1 MQEAFEKLTGMD
13 IFSLKSYMMK
23 TGFGDFSGVWVMFNE
38 IFVNFPFFL
47 LNLIVGF
54 FSLMIRILENV
65 RLYDTYKQYV
75 FNGAQSIWLGFTGA
89 TSGVAQSSLVFL
101 ILLCLA
107 FYLFYQFLMSKG
119 NFSQRLLHVL
129 LVLFLGFGWFGTVA
143 GTSGGLYLLNTVDNV
158 ASTTIHHISNV
169 SVSYG
174 KNQSLKIGSSVAD
187 SYIAE
192 TSYKAYLFVNT
203 GQENGKYK
211 DRQTGKEEPFEDS
224 KVLGSLDKSGK
235 FKAVSTADRNK
246 YLEIGNGSG
255 DDNEHNRWVSAI
267 PDYIPVKFFYILF
280 KMVEAIVIAIPIVL
294 IQLLNVLAQALVLIM
309 ILLFPIALLV
319 SFIPKMQDILFGVF
333 KVMFGGLAFPAITSL
348 LTLALLYLEK
358 IIENLVS
365 SGFDKVI
372 GDFSSLS
379 TFSAL
384 FELIVSVCAK
394 GVIYWLLWKYKGELI
409 ELLLGSR
416 AKITFDEIDTK
427 VKETVIN
434 GQETLKQLPTK
445 ATNAFEMAQTSG
457 NFFLAGAGF
466 GVGLFMNAGKQ
477 MKTLF
482 SNPHPTSEKTE
493 SSTPSENDEEET
505 PATSS
510 FEETGVPDEVTTPFQ
525 EPDMPMETFE
535 SAIQETETGYQ
546 PFDTEPSP
554 PMDTKQSREQK
565 EFEELRQN
573 RLSWRQKHH
582 INKLEKELE
591 PYKDDE
597 ALYQAQGSNAF
608 IRNYRKTLPKDDK
621 LKVNI
626 NRKHQII
633 EELARLRG
641 GKELSLIHI

>member
-1 MQEAFEKLTGMD
+1 MQEAFEKLKGMD

-75 FNGAQSIWLGFTGA
+75 FNGAQSIWRGFTGA

-107 FYLFYQFLMSKG
+107 FYLFYQFLISKG

-174 KNQSLKIGSSVAD
+174 KNQSLKIGASIAD

-211 DRQTGKEEPFEDS
+211 DRQTGKEEPFDDS

-246 YLEIGNGSG
+246 YLEIGNGAG

-358 IIENLVS
+358 IIEGLVS

-427 VKETVIN
+427 VKETVTN

-457 NFFLAGAGF
+457 NFFLAGAGL
-466 GVGLFMNAGKQ
+466 GAGLFMNAGKQ

-482 SNPHPTSEKTE
+482 SNPHPTSE
-493 SSTPSENDEEET
+493 NDEEET
-505 PATSS
+505 SATSS
-510 FEETGVPDEVTTPFQ
+510 FEETGAPDEGTTPFQ
-525 EPDMPMETFE
+525 EPDMPRETFE
-535 SAIQETETGYQ
+535 SAIQEEDTSVQ
-546 PFDTEPSP
+546 LFDTEPSP
-554 PMDTKQSREQK
+554 LMDTKQSREQK
-565 EFEELRQN
+565 EFEERRQN

-608 IRNYRKTLPKDDK
+608 IKNYRKTLPKDDK
-621 LKVNI
+621 LKANI

-641 GKELSLIHI
+641 GKE

>member
-1 MQEAFEKLTGMD
+1 MQEAFEKLKGID
-13 IFSLKSYMMK
+13 IFSLKSYMIK

-75 FNGAQSIWLGFTGA
+75 FSGAQSIWRGFTGA

-107 FYLFYQFLMSKG
+107 FYLFYQLLMSKG

-246 YLEIGNGSG
+246 YLEIGNGAS

-427 VKETVIN
+427 VKETVTN
-434 GQETLKQLPTK
+434 GQEPLKQLPTK

-457 NFFLAGAGF
+457 NFFLAGAGL
-466 GVGLFMNAGKQ
+466 GAGLFMNAGKQ

-482 SNPHPTSEKTE
+482 SNPHPTSEGTE
-493 SSTPSENDEEET
+493 DSTPPENDEEET
-505 PATSS
+505 PTTSS
-510 FEETGVPDEVTTPFQ
+510 FEETGAPDEVTTPFQ
-525 EPDMPMETFE
+525 EPDMPMEIFE
-535 SAIQETETGYQ
+535 SAIQEEDTSVQ

-554 PMDTKQSREQK
+554 LMDTKQNREQK
-565 EFEELRQN
+565 EFEERRQN

-608 IRNYRKTLPKDDK
+608 IKNYRKTLPKDDK
-621 LKVNI
+621 LKANI

-641 GKELSLIHI
+641 GKE

>member
-1 MQEAFEKLTGMD
+1 MQEAFEKLKGMD

-23 TGFGDFSGVWVMFNE
+23 TGFADFSGVWVMFNE

-75 FNGAQSIWLGFTGA
+75 FNGAQSIWRGFTGA

-107 FYLFYQFLMSKG
+107 FYLFYQFLISKG

-246 YLEIGNGSG
+246 YLEIGNGAG

-348 LTLALLYLEK
+348 LTLVLLYLEK
-358 IIENLVS
+358 IIEDLVS
-365 SGFDKVI
+365 SRFDKVI

-384 FELIVSVCAK
+384 FKLIVSICAK

-427 VKETVIN
+427 VKETVTN
-434 GQETLKQLPTK
+434 GQETMKQLPTK

-466 GVGLFMNAGKQ
+466 GAGLFMNAGKQ

-535 SAIQETETGYQ
+535 SAIQEEDTSVQ

-554 PMDTKQSREQK
+554 LMDTKQSREQE
-565 EFEELRQN
+565 EFEERRQN

-608 IRNYRKTLPKDDK
+608 IKNYRKTLPKDDK

-641 GKELSLIHI
+641 GKE

>member
-1 MQEAFEKLTGMD
+1 MQEAFEKLKGMD
-13 IFSLKSYMMK
+13 IFSLKSYMIK

-75 FNGAQSIWLGFTGA
+75 FSGAQSIWRGFTGA

-107 FYLFYQFLMSKG
+107 FYLFYQLLMSKG

-246 YLEIGNGSG
+246 YLEIGNGAS

-358 IIENLVS
+358 ISENLVS

-427 VKETVIN
+427 VKETVTN
-434 GQETLKQLPTK
+434 GQEPLKQLPTK

-457 NFFLAGAGF
+457 NFFLAGAGL
-466 GVGLFMNAGKQ
+466 GAGLFMNAGKQ

-482 SNPHPTSEKTE
+482 SNPHPTSEGTE
-493 SSTPSENDEEET
+493 DSTPPENDEEET
-505 PATSS
+505 PTTSS
-510 FEETGVPDEVTTPFQ
+510 FEETGAPDEVTTPFQ
-525 EPDMPMETFE
+525 EPDMPMEIFE
-535 SAIQETETGYQ
+535 SAIQEEDTSVQ
-546 PFDTEPSP
+546 PFDTESSP
-554 PMDTKQSREQK
+554 LMDTKQNREQK
-565 EFEELRQN
+565 EFEERRQN

-608 IRNYRKTLPKDDK
+608 IKNYRKTLPKDDK
-621 LKVNI
+621 LKANI

-641 GKELSLIHI
+641 GKE

>member
-1 MQEAFEKLTGMD
+1 MQEAFEKLKGMD

-75 FNGAQSIWLGFTGA
+75 FNGAQSIWRGFTGA

-101 ILLCLA
+101 LLLCLA

-158 ASTTIHHISNV
+158 ASTTIHRISNI

-174 KNQSLKIGSSVAD
+174 KNQSLKIGASIAD

-211 DRQTGKEEPFEDS
+211 NRQTGKEELFDDS

-235 FKAVSTADRNK
+235 FKAISTADRND
-246 YLEIGNGSG
+246 YLKMG
-255 DDNEHNRWVSAI
+255 DGANDDKEKNRWVSAI

-309 ILLFPIALLV
+309 ILLFPIALLI

-358 IIENLVS
+358 IIEDLVS
-365 SGFDKVI
+365 SRFDKVI

-379 TFSAL
+379 TFSAI

-427 VKETVIN
+427 VKETVTN
-434 GQETLKQLPTK
+434 GQETVKQLPAK

-466 GVGLFMNAGKQ
+466 GAGLFMNAGKQ

-510 FEETGVPDEVTTPFQ
+510 FEETSAPDEVTTPFQ

-535 SAIQETETGYQ
+535 SAIQEEETSTQ

-554 PMDTKQSREQK
+554 LMDTKQSREQE
-565 EFEELRQN
+565 EFEERRQN
-573 RLSWRQKHH
+573 RLSWRQKRH
-582 INKLEKELE
+582 INKLERELE

-608 IRNYRKTLPKDDK
+608 IKNYRKTLPKDDK
-621 LKVNI
+621 LKANI

-641 GKELSLIHI
+641 GKE

>member
-1 MQEAFEKLTGMD
+1 VQEAFEKLKGMD

-75 FNGAQSIWLGFTGA
+75 FNGAQSIWRGFTGA

-211 DRQTGKEEPFEDS
+211 DRQTGKEEPFEDP

-246 YLEIGNGSG
+246 YLEIGNGAG

-427 VKETVIN
+427 VKETVTN
-434 GQETLKQLPTK
+434 GQETMKQLPTK

-466 GVGLFMNAGKQ
+466 GAGLFMNAGKQ

-493 SSTPSENDEEET
+493 SSTPSENDEEESS
-505 PATSS
+505 ATSS
-510 FEETGVPDEVTTPFQ
+510 FAPDEVTTPFQ

-535 SAIQETETGYQ
+535 SAIQEEDTSVQ
-546 PFDTEPSP
+546 LFDTEPSP
-554 PMDTKQSREQK
+554 LMDTKQNREQE
-565 EFEELRQN
+565 EFEERRQN

-608 IRNYRKTLPKDDK
+608 IKNYRKTLPKDDK

-641 GKELSLIHI
+641 GKE

>member
-1 MQEAFEKLTGMD
+1 MQEAFEKLKGMD
-13 IFSLKSYMMK
+13 IFSLKSCMMK
-23 TGFGDFSGVWVMFNE
+23 TGFADFSGVWVMFNE

-75 FNGAQSIWLGFTGA
+75 FNGAQSIWRGFTGA

-246 YLEIGNGSG
+246 YLEIGNGAG

-348 LTLALLYLEK
+348 LTLVLLYLEK
-358 IIENLVS
+358 IIEDLVS
-365 SGFDKVI
+365 SRFDKVI

-427 VKETVIN
+427 VKGTVTN
-434 GQETLKQLPTK
+434 GQETMKQLPTK

-466 GVGLFMNAGKQ
+466 GAGLFMNAGKQ

-641 GKELSLIHI
+641 GKE

>member
-1 MQEAFEKLTGMD
+1 MQEAFEKLKGMD

-23 TGFGDFSGVWVMFNE
+23 TGFADFSGVWVMFNE

-75 FNGAQSIWLGFTGA
+75 FNGAQSIWRGFTGA

-107 FYLFYQFLMSKG
+107 FYLFYQFLISKG

-174 KNQSLKIGSSVAD
+174 ENQSLKIGASIAD

-211 DRQTGKEEPFEDS
+211 NRQTGKEELFDDS

-235 FKAVSTADRNK
+235 FKAISTADRND
-246 YLEIGNGSG
+246 YLKMG
-255 DDNEHNRWVSAI
+255 DGANDDKEKNRWVSAI

-358 IIENLVS
+358 IIEDLVS
-365 SGFDKVI
+365 SRFDKVI

-379 TFSAL
+379 TFSAI

-427 VKETVIN
+427 VKETVTN
-434 GQETLKQLPTK
+434 GQETVKQLPAK
-445 ATNAFEMAQTSG
+445 ATNAFEMAQTSR

-466 GVGLFMNAGKQ
+466 GAGLFMNAGKQ

-510 FEETGVPDEVTTPFQ
+510 FEETSAPDEVTTPFQ

-535 SAIQETETGYQ
+535 SAIQEEETSTQ

-554 PMDTKQSREQK
+554 LMDTKQNREQE
-565 EFEELRQN
+565 EFEERRQN

-641 GKELSLIHI
+641 GKE

>member
-1 MQEAFEKLTGMD
+1 MQEAFEKLKGMD
-13 IFSLKSYMMK
+13 IFSLKSYMIK

-75 FNGAQSIWLGFTGA
+75 FSGAQSIWRGFTGA
-89 TSGVAQSSLVFL
+89 TSGVAHSSLVFL

-107 FYLFYQFLMSKG
+107 FYLFYQLLMSKG

-246 YLEIGNGSG
+246 YLEIGNGAS

-358 IIENLVS
+358 ISENLVS

-427 VKETVIN
+427 VKETVTN
-434 GQETLKQLPTK
+434 GQEPLKQLPTK

-457 NFFLAGAGF
+457 NFFLAGAGL
-466 GVGLFMNAGKQ
+466 GAGLFMNAGKQ

-482 SNPHPTSEKTE
+482 SNPHPTSEGTE
-493 SSTPSENDEEET
+493 DSTPPENDEEET
-505 PATSS
+505 PTTSS
-510 FEETGVPDEVTTPFQ
+510 FEETGAPDEVTTPFQ
-525 EPDMPMETFE
+525 EPDMPMEIFE
-535 SAIQETETGYQ
+535 SAIQEEDTSVQ

-554 PMDTKQSREQK
+554 LMDTKQNREQK
-565 EFEELRQN
+565 EFEERRQN

-608 IRNYRKTLPKDDK
+608 IKNYRKTLPKDDK
-621 LKVNI
+621 LKANI

-641 GKELSLIHI
+641 GKE

>member
-1 MQEAFEKLTGMD
+1 MQEAFEKLKGMD
-13 IFSLKSYMMK
+13 IFSLKSYTVQ
-23 TGFGDFSGVWVMFNE
+23 TGFLDISGIWVMFNE

-75 FNGAQSIWLGFTGA
+75 FNGAQSIWRGFTGA

-101 ILLCLA
+101 LLLCLA
-107 FYLFYQFLMSKG
+107 FYLFYQFLISKG
-119 NFSQRLLHVL
+119 NFSRKLLHVF

-187 SYIAE
+187 SYITE

-211 DRQTGKEEPFEDS
+211 DRQTGKEEPFDDS

-235 FKAVSTADRNK
+235 FKAVSTADRND
-246 YLEIGNGSG
+246 YLKMG
-255 DDNEHNRWVSAI
+255 DGANDDKEKNRWVSAI

-358 IIENLVS
+358 IIEGLVS

-384 FELIVSVCAK
+384 FKLIVSVCAK

-427 VKETVIN
+427 VKETVTN
-434 GQETLKQLPTK
+434 GQETMKQLPTK

-466 GVGLFMNAGKQ
+466 GAGLFMNAGKQ

-482 SNPHPTSEKTE
+482 SNPHPTSGRTE
-493 SSTPSENDEEET
+493 TSTPSENDEEET

-510 FEETGVPDEVTTPFQ
+510 FEETGAPDEVTTPFQ
-525 EPDMPMETFE
+525 EPDIPRETFE
-535 SAIQETETGYQ
+535 SAIQEEDTSVQ

-554 PMDTKQSREQK
+554 LMDTKQNREQK
-565 EFEELRQN
+565 EFEERRQN

-641 GKELSLIHI
+641 GKE

>member
-1 MQEAFEKLTGMD
+1 MQEAFEKLKGMD

-23 TGFGDFSGVWVMFNE
+23 TGFADFSGVWVMFNE

-75 FNGAQSIWLGFTGA
+75 FNGAQSIWRGFTGA
-89 TSGVAQSSLVFL
+89 SSGVTQSSLVFL

-107 FYLFYQFLMSKG
+107 FYLFYQFLISKG

-174 KNQSLKIGSSVAD
+174 ENQSLKIGASIAD

-211 DRQTGKEEPFEDS
+211 NRQTGKEELFDDS

-235 FKAVSTADRNK
+235 FKAISTADRND
-246 YLEIGNGSG
+246 YLKMG
-255 DDNEHNRWVSAI
+255 DGANDDKEKNRWVSAI

-358 IIENLVS
+358 IIEDLVS
-365 SGFDKVI
+365 SRFDKVI

-379 TFSAL
+379 TFSAI

-427 VKETVIN
+427 VKETVTN
-434 GQETLKQLPTK
+434 GQETVKQLPAK

-466 GVGLFMNAGKQ
+466 GAGLFMNAGKQ

-510 FEETGVPDEVTTPFQ
+510 FEETSAPDEVTTPFQ

-535 SAIQETETGYQ
+535 SAIQEEETSTQ

-554 PMDTKQSREQK
+554 LMDTKQNREQE
-565 EFEELRQN
+565 EFEERRQN

-641 GKELSLIHI
+641 GKE

>member
-1 MQEAFEKLTGMD
+1 MQEAFEKLKGMD
-13 IFSLKSYMMK
+13 IFSLKSYTVQ
-23 TGFGDFSGVWVMFNE
+23 TGFLDISGIWVMLNE

-54 FSLMIRILENV
+54 FSIMIWILENV

-75 FNGAQSIWLGFTGA
+75 FNGAQSIWRGFTGA

-107 FYLFYQFLMSKG
+107 FYLFYQFLISKG

-158 ASTTIHHISNV
+158 ASTTIQRISNV

-174 KNQSLKIGSSVAD
+174 KNQSLKIGSSIAD

-211 DRQTGKEEPFEDS
+211 DRQTGKEEPFDDS
-224 KVLGSLDKSGK
+224 KVLGTSDKSGK
-235 FKAVSTADRNK
+235 FKAVSTADRND
-246 YLEIGNGSG
+246 YLKMG
-255 DDNEHNRWVSAI
+255 DGANDDKEKNRWVSAI

-358 IIENLVS
+358 IIEDLVS
-365 SGFDKVI
+365 SRFDKVI

-384 FELIVSVCAK
+384 FKLIASVCAK

-427 VKETVIN
+427 VKETVTN
-434 GQETLKQLPTK
+434 GQETMKQLPTK

-466 GVGLFMNAGKQ
+466 GAGLFMNAGKQ
-477 MKTLF
+477 LKTLF

-510 FEETGVPDEVTTPFQ
+510 FEEPDAPDKVETSFL
-525 EPDMPMETFE
+525 EADMPMETFE
-535 SAIQETETGYQ
+535 SAIQEEDTSVQ

-554 PMDTKQSREQK
+554 LMDTKQSREQK
-565 EFEELRQN
+565 EFEERRQN

-608 IRNYRKTLPKDDK
+608 IKNYRKTLPKDDK

-626 NRKHQII
+626 NRKYQII
-633 EELARLRG
+633 EELTRLRG
-641 GKELSLIHI
+641 GKE

>member
-1 MQEAFEKLTGMD
+1 MQEAFEKLKGMD

-23 TGFGDFSGVWVMFNE
+23 TGFADFSGVWVMFNE

-75 FNGAQSIWLGFTGA
+75 FNGAQSIWRGFTGA
-89 TSGVAQSSLVFL
+89 PSGVAQSSLVFL

-174 KNQSLKIGSSVAD
+174 ENQSLKIGASIAD

-211 DRQTGKEEPFEDS
+211 NRQTGKEELFEDS

-235 FKAVSTADRNK
+235 FKAISTADRND
-246 YLEIGNGSG
+246 YLKMG
-255 DDNEHNRWVSAI
+255 DGANDDKEKNRWVSAI

-358 IIENLVS
+358 IIEDLVS
-365 SGFDKVI
+365 SRFDKVI

-379 TFSAL
+379 TFSAI

-427 VKETVIN
+427 VKETVTN
-434 GQETLKQLPTK
+434 GQETVKQLPAK

-466 GVGLFMNAGKQ
+466 GAGLFMNAGKQ

-510 FEETGVPDEVTTPFQ
+510 FEETSAPDEVTTPFQ

-535 SAIQETETGYQ
+535 SAIQEEETSTQ

-554 PMDTKQSREQK
+554 LMDTKQNREQE
-565 EFEELRQN
+565 EFEERRQN

-641 GKELSLIHI
+641 GKE

>member
-1 MQEAFEKLTGMD
+1 MQEAFEKLKGMD

-75 FNGAQSIWLGFTGA
+75 FNGAQSIWRGFTGA

-211 DRQTGKEEPFEDS
+211 DHQTGKEKPFEDS

-246 YLEIGNGSG
+246 YLEIGNGAG

-427 VKETVIN
+427 VKETVTN
-434 GQETLKQLPTK
+434 GQETMKQMPTK
-445 ATNAFEMAQTSG
+445 ATNAFEMDQTSG

-466 GVGLFMNAGKQ
+466 GAGLFMNAGKQ

-482 SNPHPTSEKTE
+482 SNPHPTSERTE

-510 FEETGVPDEVTTPFQ
+510 FEETGAPNEVTTPFQ
-525 EPDMPMETFE
+525 EPDMSMETFE
-535 SAIQETETGYQ
+535 SAIQEEDTSVQ

-554 PMDTKQSREQK
+554 LIDTKQSREQE
-565 EFEELRQN
+565 EFEERRHN

-641 GKELSLIHI
+641 GKE

>member
-1 MQEAFEKLTGMD
+1 MQEAFEKLKGMD

-75 FNGAQSIWLGFTGA
+75 FNGAQTIWRGFTGA

-107 FYLFYQFLMSKG
+107 FYLFYQFLISKG
-119 NFSQRLLHVL
+119 NFSRKLLHVL

-169 SVSYG
+169 SVFYG

-211 DRQTGKEEPFEDS
+211 DRQTGKEEPFDDS

-246 YLEIGNGSG
+246 YLEIGNGAG

-333 KVMFGGLAFPAITSL
+333 KVMFGGLTFPAITSL

-358 IIENLVS
+358 IIEGLVN
-365 SGFDKVI
+365 SGFNNVI

-384 FELIVSVCAK
+384 FKLMVSVFAK
-394 GVIYWLLWKYKGELI
+394 AVIYWLLWKYKGELI

-427 VKETVIN
+427 VKETVTN
-434 GQETLKQLPTK
+434 GQETMKQLPTK

-466 GVGLFMNAGKQ
+466 GAGLFMNAGKQ

-482 SNPHPTSEKTE
+482 SNPHPTSERTE

-510 FEETGVPDEVTTPFQ
+510 FEETGAPDEVTTPFQ

-535 SAIQETETGYQ
+535 SAIQEEDTSVQ
-546 PFDTEPSP
+546 PFDAEPSP
-554 PMDTKQSREQK
+554 LIDTRQSREQE
-565 EFEELRQN
+565 EFEERRHN
-573 RLSWRQKHH
+573 RLSWRQKYH

-608 IRNYRKTLPKDDK
+608 IRNYRKTFPKDDK

-641 GKELSLIHI
+641 GKE

>member
-1 MQEAFEKLTGMD
+1 MQEAFEKLKGMD
-13 IFSLKSYMMK
+13 IFSLKSYTVQ
-23 TGFGDFSGVWVMFNE
+23 TGFLDISGIWVMFNE

-75 FNGAQSIWLGFTGA
+75 FNGAQSIWRGFTGA
-89 TSGVAQSSLVFL
+89 PSGVAQSSLVFL

-129 LVLFLGFGWFGTVA
+129 LVLLLGFGWFGTVA

-174 KNQSLKIGSSVAD
+174 ENQSLKIGASIAD

-211 DRQTGKEEPFEDS
+211 NRQTGKEELFDDS

-235 FKAVSTADRNK
+235 FKAISTADRND
-246 YLEIGNGSG
+246 YLKMG
-255 DDNEHNRWVSAI
+255 DGANDDKEKNRWVSAI

-319 SFIPKMQDILFGVF
+319 SFIPRMQDILFGVF

-416 AKITFDEIDTK
+416 AKITFDEIDNK
-427 VKETVIN
+427 VKETVSN
-434 GQETLKQLPTK
+434 GQDQMKQLPTK

-466 GVGLFMNAGKQ
+466 GAGLFMNAGKQ

-510 FEETGVPDEVTTPFQ
+510 FEETSAPDEVTTPFQ

-535 SAIQETETGYQ
+535 SAIQEEDTSVQ
-546 PFDTEPSP
+546 LFDTEPSP
-554 PMDTKQSREQK
+554 LMDTKQNREQEEFK
-565 EFEELRQN
+565 ESRQN
-573 RLSWRQKHH
+573 RLSWRQKRK

-641 GKELSLIHI
+641 GKE

>member
-1 MQEAFEKLTGMD
+1 MQEAFEKLKGMD
-13 IFSLKSYMMK
+13 IFSLKSYMIK

-75 FNGAQSIWLGFTGA
+75 FSGAQSIWRGFTGA

-107 FYLFYQFLMSKG
+107 FYLFYQLLMSKG

-224 KVLGSLDKSGK
+224 KVLGCLDKSGK

-246 YLEIGNGSG
+246 YLEIGNGAS

-427 VKETVIN
+427 VKETVTN
-434 GQETLKQLPTK
+434 GQEPLKQLPTK

-457 NFFLAGAGF
+457 NFFLAGAGL
-466 GVGLFMNAGKQ
+466 GAGLFMNAGKQ

-482 SNPHPTSEKTE
+482 SNPHPTSEGTE
-493 SSTPSENDEEET
+493 DSTPPENDEEET
-505 PATSS
+505 PTTSS
-510 FEETGVPDEVTTPFQ
+510 FEETGAPDEVTTPFQ
-525 EPDMPMETFE
+525 EPDMPMEIFE
-535 SAIQETETGYQ
+535 SAIQEEDTSVQ

-554 PMDTKQSREQK
+554 LMDTKQNREQK
-565 EFEELRQN
+565 EFEERRQN

-608 IRNYRKTLPKDDK
+608 IKNYRKTLPKDDK
-621 LKVNI
+621 LKANI

-641 GKELSLIHI
+641 GKE

>member
-1 MQEAFEKLTGMD
+1 MQEAFEKLKGMD
-13 IFSLKSYMMK
+13 IFSLKSYMIK

-75 FNGAQSIWLGFTGA
+75 FSGAQSIWRGFTGA

-107 FYLFYQFLMSKG
+107 FYLFYQLLMSKG

-246 YLEIGNGSG
+246 YLEIGNGAS

-358 IIENLVS
+358 ISENLVS

-427 VKETVIN
+427 VKETVTN
-434 GQETLKQLPTK
+434 EQEPLKQLPTK

-457 NFFLAGAGF
+457 NFFLAGAGL
-466 GVGLFMNAGKQ
+466 GAGLFMNAGKQ

-482 SNPHPTSEKTE
+482 SNPHPTSEGTE
-493 SSTPSENDEEET
+493 DSTPPENDEEET
-505 PATSS
+505 PTTSS
-510 FEETGVPDEVTTPFQ
+510 FEETGAPDEVTTPFQ
-525 EPDMPMETFE
+525 EPDMPMEIFE
-535 SAIQETETGYQ
+535 SAIQEEDTSVQ

-554 PMDTKQSREQK
+554 LMDTKQNREQK
-565 EFEELRQN
+565 EFEERRQN

-608 IRNYRKTLPKDDK
+608 IKNYRKTLPKDDK
-621 LKVNI
+621 LKANI

-641 GKELSLIHI
+641 GKE

>member
-1 MQEAFEKLTGMD
+1 MQEAFEKLKGMD

-75 FNGAQSIWLGFTGA
+75 FNGAQSIWRGFTGA
-89 TSGVAQSSLVFL
+89 PSGVAQSSLVFL

-129 LVLFLGFGWFGTVA
+129 LVLFLGLGWFGTVA

-174 KNQSLKIGSSVAD
+174 ENQSLKIGASIAD

-211 DRQTGKEEPFEDS
+211 NRQTGKEELFDDS

-235 FKAVSTADRNK
+235 FKAVSTADRND
-246 YLEIGNGSG
+246 YLKMG
-255 DDNEHNRWVSAI
+255 DGANNDKEKNRWVSAI

-309 ILLFPIALLV
+309 ILLFPIALLI

-348 LTLALLYLEK
+348 LTLVLLYLEK

-427 VKETVIN
+427 VKETVTN
-434 GQETLKQLPTK
+434 GQETMKQLPTK

-466 GVGLFMNAGKQ
+466 GAGLFMNAGKQ

-535 SAIQETETGYQ
+535 SAIQEEETSTQ

-554 PMDTKQSREQK
+554 LMDTKQNREQE
-565 EFEELRQN
+565 EFEERRQN

-641 GKELSLIHI
+641 GKE

>member
-1 MQEAFEKLTGMD
+1 MQEAFEKLKGMD

-75 FNGAQSIWLGFTGA
+75 FNGAQSIWRGFTGA

-101 ILLCLA
+101 LLLCLA

-158 ASTTIHHISNV
+158 ASTTIHRISNI

-203 GQENGKYK
+203 GQENGRYK
-211 DRQTGKEEPFEDS
+211 DRQTGKEELFEDS

-246 YLEIGNGSG
+246 YLEIGNGAG

-348 LTLALLYLEK
+348 LTLALLYLER
-358 IIENLVS
+358 IIEGLVS

-384 FELIVSVCAK
+384 FKLIVSVCAK

-427 VKETVIN
+427 VKETVTN
-434 GQETLKQLPTK
+434 GQETIKQLPTK
-445 ATNAFEMAQTSG
+445 ATNAFEIAQTSG

-466 GVGLFMNAGKQ
+466 GAGLFMNAGKQ

-482 SNPHPTSEKTE
+482 SNPHPTSERTE
-493 SSTPSENDEEET
+493 TSTPPENDEEET
-505 PATSS
+505 PSTSS
-510 FEETGVPDEVTTPFQ
+510 FEEPTTPDEATTPFQ

-535 SAIQETETGYQ
+535 SAIQEEETSSP
-546 PFDTEPSP
+546 PFDTESSP
-554 PMDTKQSREQK
+554 LMDTKQSREQE
-565 EFEELRQN
+565 EFEERRQN
-573 RLSWRQKHH
+573 RLSWRQKRH
-582 INKLEKELE
+582 INKLERELE

-608 IRNYRKTLPKDDK
+608 IKNYRKTLPKDDK
-621 LKVNI
+621 LKANI

-641 GKELSLIHI
+641 GKE

>member
-1 MQEAFEKLTGMD
+1 MQEAFEKLKGMD
-13 IFSLKSYMMK
+13 IFSLKSYTVQ
-23 TGFGDFSGVWVMFNE
+23 TGFLDISGIWVMFNE

-75 FNGAQSIWLGFTGA
+75 FNGAQSIWRGFTGA

-101 ILLCLA
+101 LLLCLA

-143 GTSGGLYLLNTVDNV
+143 ETSGGLYLLNTVDNV

-174 KNQSLKIGSSVAD
+174 KNQALKIGSSVAD

-211 DRQTGKEEPFEDS
+211 DRQTGKEAPFDDS

-235 FKAVSTADRNK
+235 FKAVSTADRND
-246 YLEIGNGSG
+246 YLKMG
-255 DDNEHNRWVSAI
+255 DGANDDKEKNRWVSAI

-427 VKETVIN
+427 VKETVTN
-434 GQETLKQLPTK
+434 GQETVKQLPAK

-457 NFFLAGAGF
+457 NFILAGAGF
-466 GVGLFMNAGKQ
+466 GTGLFMNAGKH
-477 MKTLF
+477 MSNLF
-482 SNPHPTSEKTE
+482 SKSHPTSERTE
-493 SSTPSENDEEET
+493 DSVPPENDEERT
-505 PATSS
+505 STTSS
-510 FEETGVPDEVTTPFQ
+510 FEEPISPDEVTTPFQ

-535 SAIQETETGYQ
+535 SAIQEEDTSVQ

-554 PMDTKQSREQK
+554 LMDTKQSREQE
-565 EFEELRQN
+565 EFEERRQN

-626 NRKHQII
+626 NRKYQII
-633 EELARLRG
+633 EELTRLRG
-641 GKELSLIHI
+641 GKE

>member
-1 MQEAFEKLTGMD
+1 MQEAFEKLKGMD
-13 IFSLKSYMMK
+13 IFALKSYIEP
-23 TGFGDFSGVWVMFNE
+23 TNGFNIVSSMWSMLNE
-38 IFVNFPFFL
+38 ILVNFPFFL
-47 LNLIVGF
+47 FNLIVGF

-75 FNGAQSIWLGFTGA
+75 FNGAQSIWRGFTGA
-89 TSGVAQSSLVFL
+89 ASGVAQTSLVFL
-101 ILLCLA
+101 ILLCLT
-107 FYLFYQFLMSKG
+107 FYLFYQFLISKG
-119 NFSQRLLHVL
+119 NFSKKLLHVL
-129 LVLFLGFGWFGTVA
+129 LVLFLGFGWFGTVS

-158 ASTTIHHISNV
+158 ASTAIHQISNI
-169 SVSYG
+169 SVVYG
-174 KNQSLKIGSSVAD
+174 KNQSLKVGTSVAD

-211 DRQTGKEEPFEDS
+211 DRQTEKEEPFDDS
-224 KVLGSLDKSGK
+224 KVLGTSDKSGK
-235 FKAVSTADRNK
+235 FKIVSNNTRKA
-246 YLEIGNGSG
+246 YLDEIGNDADS
-255 DDNEHNRWVSAI
+255 DKEHNRWVSAI

-319 SFIPKMQDILFGVF
+319 SFVPKMQDILFGVF
-333 KVMFGGLAFPAITSL
+333 KVMFGGLTFPAITSL

-358 IIENLVS
+358 IIEGLVS
-365 SGFDKVI
+365 SGFNKVI

-384 FELIVSVCAK
+384 FKLMVSVFAK
-394 GVIYWLLWKYKGELI
+394 AVIYWLLWKHKGELI

-416 AKITFDEIDTK
+416 ARIAFDEIDTK
-427 VKETVIN
+427 VKETISN
-434 GQETLKQLPTK
+434 GQETMKQLPAK

-466 GVGLFMNAGKQ
+466 GAGLFMNAGKHLNN
-477 MKTLF
+477 LF
-482 SNPHPTSEKTE
+482 SNSYSTSERTE
-493 SSTPSENDEEET
+493 DSTPLENDEEEMQET
-505 PATSS
+505 LP
-510 FEETGVPDEVTTPFQ
+510 FEEPDAPDKMETPFL
-525 EPDMPMETFE
+525 EADMPTDSSE
-535 SAIQETETGYQ
+535 SAIQEEETSVQ
-546 PFDTEPSP
+546 PFNTEPSP
-554 PMDTKQSREQK
+554 LIDTKPNKEQE
-565 EFEELRQN
+565 EFEERRQN
-573 RLSWRQKHH
+573 RQSWRQKHH

-608 IRNYRKTLPKDDK
+608 IKNYRKTLPKDDK

-626 NRKHQII
+626 NRKNQII

-641 GKELSLIHI
+641 GNK

>member
-1 MQEAFEKLTGMD
+1 MQEAFEKLKGMD
-13 IFSLKSYMMK
+13 IFALKSYIEPTNGLNIVSSMWAML
-23 TGFGDFSGVWVMFNE
+23 SE

-75 FNGAQSIWLGFTGA
+75 FNGAQTIWRGFTGA

-107 FYLFYQFLMSKG
+107 FYLFYQFLISKG

-174 KNQSLKIGSSVAD
+174 KNQSLKIGTSVAD

-211 DRQTGKEEPFEDS
+211 DRQTGKEEPFDDS

-235 FKAVSTADRNK
+235 FKVVSNDTRK
-246 YLEIGNGSG
+246 TYLDDIGNDADS
-255 DDNEHNRWVSAI
+255 DKEHNRWVSAI
-267 PDYIPVKFFYILF
+267 PDYIPVKLFYILF

-358 IIENLVS
+358 IIEGLVS

-384 FELIVSVCAK
+384 FKLIVSVCAK

-427 VKETVIN
+427 VKETVTN
-434 GQETLKQLPTK
+434 RQETVKQLPAK

-466 GVGLFMNAGKQ
+466 GAGLFMNAGKQ

-482 SNPHPTSEKTE
+482 SNPHSTSEKIE
-493 SSTPSENDEEET
+493 SSTPPENDEEET
-505 PATSS
+505 PTTSS
-510 FEETGVPDEVTTPFQ
+510 FEETGAPDEVTTPFQ
-525 EPDMPMETFE
+525 EPDRPMETFE
-535 SAIQETETGYQ
+535 SAIQEEETSVQ

-554 PMDTKQSREQK
+554 LMDTKQSREQK
-565 EFEELRQN
+565 EFEERRQN

-641 GKELSLIHI
+641 GKE

>member
-1 MQEAFEKLTGMD
+1 MQEAFEKLKGMD
-13 IFSLKSYMMK
+13 IFSLKSYMIK

-75 FNGAQSIWLGFTGA
+75 FSGAQSIWRGFTGA

-107 FYLFYQFLMSKG
+107 FYLFYQLLMSKG

-192 TSYKAYLFVNT
+192 TSYKAYLFANT

-246 YLEIGNGSG
+246 YLEIGNGAS

-358 IIENLVS
+358 ISENLVS

-427 VKETVIN
+427 VKETVTN
-434 GQETLKQLPTK
+434 GQEPLKQLPTK

-457 NFFLAGAGF
+457 NFFLAGAGL
-466 GVGLFMNAGKQ
+466 GAGLFMNAGKQ

-482 SNPHPTSEKTE
+482 SNPHPTSEGTE
-493 SSTPSENDEEET
+493 DSTPPENDEEET
-505 PATSS
+505 PTTSS
-510 FEETGVPDEVTTPFQ
+510 FEETGAPDEVTTPFQ
-525 EPDMPMETFE
+525 EPDMPMEIFE
-535 SAIQETETGYQ
+535 SAIQEEDTSVQ

-554 PMDTKQSREQK
+554 LMDTKQNREQK
-565 EFEELRQN
+565 EFEERRQN

-608 IRNYRKTLPKDDK
+608 IKNYRKTLPKDDK
-621 LKVNI
+621 LKANI

-641 GKELSLIHI
+641 GKE

>member
-1 MQEAFEKLTGMD
+1 MQEAFEKLKGMD
-13 IFSLKSYMMK
+13 IFSLKSYTVQ
-23 TGFGDFSGVWVMFNE
+23 TGFLDISGIWVMFNE

-75 FNGAQSIWLGFTGA
+75 FNGAQSIWRGFTGA

-211 DRQTGKEEPFEDS
+211 NRQTGKEELFDDS

-235 FKAVSTADRNK
+235 FKAISTADRND
-246 YLEIGNGSG
+246 YLKMG
-255 DDNEHNRWVSAI
+255 DGANDDKEKNRWVSAI

-358 IIENLVS
+358 IIEDLVS
-365 SGFDKVI
+365 SRFDKVI

-384 FELIVSVCAK
+384 FKLIVSVCAK

-427 VKETVIN
+427 VKETVTN
-434 GQETLKQLPTK
+434 GQETVKQLPAK

-466 GVGLFMNAGKQ
+466 GAGLFMNAGKQ

-535 SAIQETETGYQ
+535 SAIQEEDTSVQ

-554 PMDTKQSREQK
+554 LMDTKQSREQK
-565 EFEELRQN
+565 EFEERRQN

-641 GKELSLIHI
+641 GKE

>member
-1 MQEAFEKLTGMD
+1 MQEAFEKLKGMD
-13 IFSLKSYMMK
+13 IFSLKSYIEPTNGLNIVSSMWAML
-23 TGFGDFSGVWVMFNE
+23 SE

-75 FNGAQSIWLGFTGA
+75 FNGAQTIWRGFTGA

-107 FYLFYQFLMSKG
+107 FYLFYQFLISKG

-174 KNQSLKIGSSVAD
+174 KNQSLKIGTSVAD

-211 DRQTGKEEPFEDS
+211 DRQTGKEEPFDDS

-235 FKAVSTADRNK
+235 FKVVSNDTRK
-246 YLEIGNGSG
+246 TYLDDIGNDADS
-255 DDNEHNRWVSAI
+255 DKEHNRWVSAI
-267 PDYIPVKFFYILF
+267 PDYIPVKLFYILF

-358 IIENLVS
+358 IIEGLVS

-384 FELIVSVCAK
+384 FKLIVSVCAK

-427 VKETVIN
+427 VKETVTN
-434 GQETLKQLPTK
+434 RQETVKQLPAK

-466 GVGLFMNAGKQ
+466 GAGLFMNAGKQ

-482 SNPHPTSEKTE
+482 SNPHSTSEKIE
-493 SSTPSENDEEET
+493 SSTPPENDEEET
-505 PATSS
+505 PTTSS
-510 FEETGVPDEVTTPFQ
+510 FEEPATSDEVTAPFQ
-525 EPDMPMETFE
+525 EPDRPMESFE
-535 SAIQETETGYQ
+535 SAIHEEETSVQ

-554 PMDTKQSREQK
+554 LMDTKQSREQK
-565 EFEELRQN
+565 EFEERRQN

-641 GKELSLIHI
+641 GKE

>member
-1 MQEAFEKLTGMD
+1 M
-13 IFSLKSYMMK
+13 
-23 TGFGDFSGVWVMFNE
+23 
-38 IFVNFPFFL
+38 
-47 LNLIVGF
+47 
-54 FSLMIRILENV
+54 
-65 RLYDTYKQYV
+65 
-75 FNGAQSIWLGFTGA
+75 
-89 TSGVAQSSLVFL
+89 SLV
-101 ILLCLA
+101 
-107 FYLFYQFLMSKG
+107 
-119 NFSQRLLHVL
+119 
-129 LVLFLGFGWFGTVA
+129 
-143 GTSGGLYLLNTVDNV
+143 
-158 ASTTIHHISNV
+158 IHHISNV

-174 KNQSLKIGSSVAD
+174 KNQALKIGSSVAD

-211 DRQTGKEEPFEDS
+211 DRQTGKEAPFDDS

-235 FKAVSTADRNK
+235 FKAVSTADRND
-246 YLEIGNGSG
+246 YLKMG
-255 DDNEHNRWVSAI
+255 DGANDDKEKNRWVSAI

-358 IIENLVS
+358 IIEDLVS
-365 SGFDKVI
+365 SRFDKVI

-384 FELIVSVCAK
+384 FKLIVSVCAK

-427 VKETVIN
+427 VKETVTN
-434 GQETLKQLPTK
+434 GQETMKQLPTK

-466 GVGLFMNAGKQ
+466 GAGLFMNAGKQ

-493 SSTPSENDEEET
+493 SSTPTENDEEET

-510 FEETGVPDEVTTPFQ
+510 FEEPITSDEVTTPFQ
-525 EPDMPMETFE
+525 KSDMPMETSE
-535 SAIQETETGYQ
+535 SAIQEEDTSVQ

-554 PMDTKQSREQK
+554 LMDTKQSREQK
-565 EFEELRQN
+565 EFEERRQN

-608 IRNYRKTLPKDDK
+608 IKNYRKTLPKDDK

-626 NRKHQII
+626 NRKNQII

-641 GKELSLIHI
+641 GNK

>member
-1 MQEAFEKLTGMD
+1 MQEAFEKLKGMD

-23 TGFGDFSGVWVMFNE
+23 TGFADFSGVWVMFNE

-75 FNGAQSIWLGFTGA
+75 FNGAQTIWRGFTGA

-107 FYLFYQFLMSKG
+107 FYLFYQFLISKG

-129 LVLFLGFGWFGTVA
+129 LVLFLGFGWFGTIA

-158 ASTTIHHISNV
+158 ASTTIQHISNV

-174 KNQSLKIGSSVAD
+174 ENQSLKIGASIAD

-211 DRQTGKEEPFEDS
+211 NRQTGKEELFDDS

-235 FKAVSTADRNK
+235 FKAISTADRND
-246 YLEIGNGSG
+246 YLKMG
-255 DDNEHNRWVSAI
+255 DGANDDKEKNRWVSAI

-358 IIENLVS
+358 IIEDLVS
-365 SGFDKVI
+365 SRFDKVI

-427 VKETVIN
+427 VKETVTN
-434 GQETLKQLPTK
+434 GQETVKQLPAK

-466 GVGLFMNAGKQ
+466 GAGLFMNAGKQ

-510 FEETGVPDEVTTPFQ
+510 FEETSAPDEVTTPFQ

-535 SAIQETETGYQ
+535 SAIQEEETSTQ

-554 PMDTKQSREQK
+554 LMDTKQNREQE
-565 EFEELRQN
+565 EFEERRQN

-641 GKELSLIHI
+641 GKE

>member
-1 MQEAFEKLTGMD
+1 MQEAFEKLKGMD

-75 FNGAQSIWLGFTGA
+75 FNGAQSIWRGFIGVP
-89 TSGVAQSSLVFL
+89 SGVAQSSLVFL

-211 DRQTGKEEPFEDS
+211 DRQTGKEEPFDDS

-246 YLEIGNGSG
+246 YLEIGNGAG
-255 DDNEHNRWVSAI
+255 DDNEHNRWLSAI

-358 IIENLVS
+358 IIEGLVS
-365 SGFDKVI
+365 SRFDKVI

-384 FELIVSVCAK
+384 FKLIVSVCAK

-427 VKETVIN
+427 VKETVTN
-434 GQETLKQLPTK
+434 GPETMKQLPTK

-466 GVGLFMNAGKQ
+466 GAGLFMNAGKQ
-477 MKTLF
+477 LKTLF
-482 SNPHPTSEKTE
+482 SNPHPTSERTE

-505 PATSS
+505 PVTSS
-510 FEETGVPDEVTTPFQ
+510 FEEPTTSDEVTTPFQ

-554 PMDTKQSREQK
+554 LIDTKQSREQE
-565 EFEELRQN
+565 EFEERRQN

-641 GKELSLIHI
+641 GRE

>member
-1 MQEAFEKLTGMD
+1 MQEAFEKLKGMD

-75 FNGAQSIWLGFTGA
+75 FNGAQSIWRGFIGA
-89 TSGVAQSSLVFL
+89 PSGVAQSSLVFL

-107 FYLFYQFLMSKG
+107 FYLFYQFLISKG
-119 NFSQRLLHVL
+119 NFSRKLLHVL

-211 DRQTGKEEPFEDS
+211 DRQTGKEEPFDDS

-246 YLEIGNGSG
+246 YLEIGNGAG
-255 DDNEHNRWVSAI
+255 DDNEHNRWLSAI

-358 IIENLVS
+358 IIEGLVS

-384 FELIVSVCAK
+384 FKLIVSVCAK

-427 VKETVIN
+427 VKETVTN
-434 GQETLKQLPTK
+434 GQETVKQLPAK

-466 GVGLFMNAGKQ
+466 GAGLFMNAGKQ

-510 FEETGVPDEVTTPFQ
+510 FEETGAPDEVTTPFQ
-525 EPDMPMETFE
+525 EPDMPRETFE
-535 SAIQETETGYQ
+535 SAIQEEDTSVQ

-554 PMDTKQSREQK
+554 LMDTKQSREQK
-565 EFEELRQN
+565 EFEERRQN

-608 IRNYRKTLPKDDK
+608 IKSYRKTLPKDDK
-621 LKVNI
+621 LKANI

-641 GKELSLIHI
+641 GKE

>member
-1 MQEAFEKLTGMD
+1 MQEAFEKLKGMD
-13 IFSLKSYMMK
+13 IFSLKSYMIK

-75 FNGAQSIWLGFTGA
+75 FSGAQSIWRGFTGA

-107 FYLFYQFLMSKG
+107 FYLFYQLLMSKG

-246 YLEIGNGSG
+246 YLEIGNGAS

-358 IIENLVS
+358 ISENLVS

-427 VKETVIN
+427 VKETVTN
-434 GQETLKQLPTK
+434 GQEPLKQLPTK

-457 NFFLAGAGF
+457 NFFLAGAGL
-466 GVGLFMNAGKQ
+466 GAGLFMNAGKQ

-482 SNPHPTSEKTE
+482 SNPHPTSEGTE
-493 SSTPSENDEEET
+493 DSTPPENDEEET
-505 PATSS
+505 PTTSS
-510 FEETGVPDEVTTPFQ
+510 FEETGAPDEVTTPFQ
-525 EPDMPMETFE
+525 EPDMPMEIFE
-535 SAIQETETGYQ
+535 SAIQEEDTSVQ

-554 PMDTKQSREQK
+554 LMDTKQNREQK
-565 EFEELRQN
+565 EFEERRQN

-597 ALYQAQGSNAF
+597 ALYQAQGSNDF
-608 IRNYRKTLPKDDK
+608 IKNYRKTLPKDDK
-621 LKVNI
+621 LKANI

-641 GKELSLIHI
+641 GKE

>member
-1 MQEAFEKLTGMD
+1 MQEAFEKLKGMD

-75 FNGAQSIWLGFTGA
+75 FNGAQSIWRGFTGA

-107 FYLFYQFLMSKG
+107 FYLFYQFLISKG

-158 ASTTIHHISNV
+158 ASTTIHRISNV

-174 KNQSLKIGSSVAD
+174 KNQSLKIGSSIAD

-211 DRQTGKEEPFEDS
+211 DRQTGKEEPFDDS

-246 YLEIGNGSG
+246 YLEIGNGAA

-358 IIENLVS
+358 IIEGLVS

-384 FELIVSVCAK
+384 FKLIVSVCAK

-416 AKITFDEIDTK
+416 AKFTFDEIDTK
-427 VKETVIN
+427 VKETVTN
-434 GQETLKQLPTK
+434 GQETMKQLPTK

-466 GVGLFMNAGKQ
+466 GAGLFMNAGKQ

-482 SNPHPTSEKTE
+482 SNPHPTSE
-493 SSTPSENDEEET
+493 NDEEET
-505 PATSS
+505 SATSS
-510 FEETGVPDEVTTPFQ
+510 FEETDAPDEVTTPFQ
-525 EPDMPMETFE
+525 EPDMPRETFE
-535 SAIQETETGYQ
+535 SAIQEENTSVQ
-546 PFDTEPSP
+546 LFDTEPSP
-554 PMDTKQSREQK
+554 LMDTKQSREQK
-565 EFEELRQN
+565 EFEERRQN

-608 IRNYRKTLPKDDK
+608 IKNYRKTLPKDDK
-621 LKVNI
+621 LKANI

-641 GKELSLIHI
+641 GKE

>member
-1 MQEAFEKLTGMD
+1 MQEAFEKLKGMD
-13 IFSLKSYMMK
+13 IFSLKSYTVQ
-23 TGFGDFSGVWVMFNE
+23 TGFLDISGIWVMFNE

-75 FNGAQSIWLGFTGA
+75 FNGAQSIWRGFTGA

-107 FYLFYQFLMSKG
+107 FYLFYQFLISKG

-235 FKAVSTADRNK
+235 FKAVSTADRND
-246 YLEIGNGSG
+246 YLKMG
-255 DDNEHNRWVSAI
+255 DGANDDKEKNRWVSAI

-427 VKETVIN
+427 VKETVTN
-434 GQETLKQLPTK
+434 GQETMKQLPTK
-445 ATNAFEMAQTSG
+445 ATNAFEMTQTSG

-466 GVGLFMNAGKQ
+466 GAGLFMNAGKQ

-535 SAIQETETGYQ
+535 SAIQEEDTSVQ

-554 PMDTKQSREQK
+554 LMDTKQSREQK
-565 EFEELRQN
+565 EFEERRQN

-641 GKELSLIHI
+641 GKE

>member
-1 MQEAFEKLTGMD
+1 MQEAFEKLKGMD
-13 IFSLKSYMMK
+13 IFSLKSYTVQ
-23 TGFGDFSGVWVMFNE
+23 TGFLDISGIWVMFNE

-75 FNGAQSIWLGFTGA
+75 FSGAQSIWRGFTGA
-89 TSGVAQSSLVFL
+89 ASGVAQTSLVFL

-107 FYLFYQFLMSKG
+107 FYLFYQFLISKG
-119 NFSQRLLHVL
+119 NFSKKLLHVL
-129 LVLFLGFGWFGTVA
+129 LVLFLGFGWFGTVS
-143 GTSGGLYLLNTVDNV
+143 GTSGGLYLLNTVNNV
-158 ASTTIHHISNV
+158 ASTAIHQISNI
-169 SVSYG
+169 SVVYG
-174 KNQSLKIGSSVAD
+174 KNQSLRVGTSVAD

-211 DRQTGKEEPFEDS
+211 DRQTGKEEPFDDS

-246 YLEIGNGSG
+246 YLEIGNGAG

-333 KVMFGGLAFPAITSL
+333 KVMFGGLTFPAITSL

-358 IIENLVS
+358 IIEGLVS
-365 SGFDKVI
+365 RGFNNVI

-384 FELIVSVCAK
+384 FKLMVSVFAK
-394 GVIYWLLWKYKGELI
+394 AVIYWLLWKHKGELI

-416 AKITFDEIDTK
+416 AKIAFDEI
-427 VKETVIN
+427 ETM
-434 GQETLKQLPTK
+434 KQLPTK

-466 GVGLFMNAGKQ
+466 GAGLFMNAGKH
-477 MKTLF
+477 MNNLF
-482 SNPHPTSEKTE
+482 SNSHSTSERTE
-493 SSTPSENDEEET
+493 DSTPPENDEEEMPET
-505 PATSS
+505 VP
-510 FEETGVPDEVTTPFQ
+510 FEEPDAPDEVETPFQ
-525 EPDMPMETFE
+525 EPDMPIDV
-535 SAIQETETGYQ
+535 SKPPIQEEETSAQ
-546 PFDTEPSP
+546 PFDTEASP
-554 PMDTKQSREQK
+554 LMDTKPNKGQE
-565 EFEELRQN
+565 EFEEHRQN
-573 RLSWRQKHH
+573 RQSWRQKHK

-608 IRNYRKTLPKDDK
+608 IKNYRKTLPKDDK

-626 NRKHQII
+626 NRKNQII

-641 GKELSLIHI
+641 GNK

>member
-1 MQEAFEKLTGMD
+1 MQEAFEKLKGMD
-13 IFSLKSYMMK
+13 IFSLKSYMIK

-75 FNGAQSIWLGFTGA
+75 FSGAQSIWRGFTGA

-107 FYLFYQFLMSKG
+107 FYLFYQLLMSKG

-246 YLEIGNGSG
+246 YLEIGNGAS

-427 VKETVIN
+427 VKETVTN
-434 GQETLKQLPTK
+434 GQEPLKQLPTK

-457 NFFLAGAGF
+457 NFFLAGAGL
-466 GVGLFMNAGKQ
+466 GAGLFMNAGKQ

-482 SNPHPTSEKTE
+482 SNPHPTSEGTE
-493 SSTPSENDEEET
+493 DSTPPENDEEET
-505 PATSS
+505 PTTSS
-510 FEETGVPDEVTTPFQ
+510 FEETGAPDEVTTPFQ
-525 EPDMPMETFE
+525 EPDMPMEIFE
-535 SAIQETETGYQ
+535 SAIQEEDTSVQ

-554 PMDTKQSREQK
+554 LMDTKQNREQK
-565 EFEELRQN
+565 EFEERRQN

-608 IRNYRKTLPKDDK
+608 IKNYRKTLPKDDK
-621 LKVNI
+621 LKANI

-641 GKELSLIHI
+641 GKE

>member
-1 MQEAFEKLTGMD
+1 MQEAFEKLKGMD

-75 FNGAQSIWLGFTGA
+75 FNGAQSIWRGFIGA
-89 TSGVAQSSLVFL
+89 PSGVAQSSLVFL

-211 DRQTGKEEPFEDS
+211 DRQTGKEEPFDDS

-246 YLEIGNGSG
+246 YLEIGNGAG
-255 DDNEHNRWVSAI
+255 DDNEHNRWLSAI

-358 IIENLVS
+358 IIEGLVS

-384 FELIVSVCAK
+384 FKLIVSVCAK

-427 VKETVIN
+427 VKETVTN
-434 GQETLKQLPTK
+434 GQETMKQLPTK

-466 GVGLFMNAGKQ
+466 GAGLFMNAGKH
-477 MKTLF
+477 MNNLF
-482 SNPHPTSEKTE
+482 SNPHPTSERTE
-493 SSTPSENDEEET
+493 TSTPSENDEEET

-510 FEETGVPDEVTTPFQ
+510 FEDTGAPDEVTTPFQ

-535 SAIQETETGYQ
+535 SAIQEEDTSVQ

-554 PMDTKQSREQK
+554 LMDTKQNREQK
-565 EFEELRQN
+565 EFEERRQN

-641 GKELSLIHI
+641 GKE

>member
-1 MQEAFEKLTGMD
+1 MQEAFEKLKGMD
-13 IFSLKSYMMK
+13 IFSLKSYTVQ
-23 TGFGDFSGVWVMFNE
+23 TGFLDISGIWVMFNE

-75 FNGAQSIWLGFTGA
+75 FNGAQSIWRGFTGA

-101 ILLCLA
+101 LLLCLA
-107 FYLFYQFLMSKG
+107 FYLFYQFLISKG

-158 ASTTIHHISNV
+158 ASTTIHRISNI

-203 GQENGKYK
+203 GQENGRYK
-211 DRQTGKEEPFEDS
+211 DRQTGKEELFEDS

-235 FKAVSTADRNK
+235 FKAVSTADRND
-246 YLEIGNGSG
+246 YLKMG
-255 DDNEHNRWVSAI
+255 DGANDDKEKNRWVSAI

-358 IIENLVS
+358 IIEGLVN
-365 SGFDKVI
+365 SGFKEVI

-384 FELIVSVCAK
+384 FKLIVSVCAK

-427 VKETVIN
+427 VKETVTN
-434 GQETLKQLPTK
+434 GQESMKQLPAK

-466 GVGLFMNAGKQ
+466 GAGLFMNAGKQ

-482 SNPHPTSEKTE
+482 SNPHPTSERTE

-510 FEETGVPDEVTTPFQ
+510 FEETGAPDEVTTPFQ
-525 EPDMPMETFE
+525 EPDMLMETFE
-535 SAIQETETGYQ
+535 SAIQEEDTSVQ

-554 PMDTKQSREQK
+554 LIDTKQSREQE
-565 EFEELRQN
+565 EFEERRHN

-641 GKELSLIHI
+641 GKE

>member
-1 MQEAFEKLTGMD
+1 MQEAFEKLKGMD

-75 FNGAQSIWLGFTGA
+75 FNGAQSIWRGFTGA

-107 FYLFYQFLMSKG
+107 FYLFYQFLISKG

-158 ASTTIHHISNV
+158 ASTTIHRISNV

-174 KNQSLKIGSSVAD
+174 KNQSLKIGSSIAD

-211 DRQTGKEEPFEDS
+211 DRQTGKEEPFDDS

-246 YLEIGNGSG
+246 YLEIGNGAA

-358 IIENLVS
+358 IIEGLVS

-384 FELIVSVCAK
+384 FKLIVSVCAK

-416 AKITFDEIDTK
+416 AKFTFDEIDTK
-427 VKETVIN
+427 VKETVTN
-434 GQETLKQLPTK
+434 GQETMKQLPTK

-466 GVGLFMNAGKQ
+466 GAGLFMNAGKQ

-482 SNPHPTSEKTE
+482 SNPHPTSE
-493 SSTPSENDEEET
+493 NDEEET
-505 PATSS
+505 SATSS
-510 FEETGVPDEVTTPFQ
+510 FEETDAPDEVTTPFQ
-525 EPDMPMETFE
+525 EPDMPRETFE
-535 SAIQETETGYQ
+535 SAIQEENTSVQLFG
-546 PFDTEPSP
+546 TEPSP
-554 PMDTKQSREQK
+554 LMDTKQSREQK
-565 EFEELRQN
+565 EFEERRQN

-608 IRNYRKTLPKDDK
+608 IKNYRKTLPKDDK
-621 LKVNI
+621 LKANI

-641 GKELSLIHI
+641 GKE